1 MENPSGPPK
10 VPAEANRE
18 TIVCINTQVSQ
29 TEPSSLATY
38 TKRIKMNSDEIAPVA
53 TLSSSSLPPSEMK
66 AEATS
71 SGLTH
76 EGQLIVSLSPF
87 SCDIQGRKLISPM

>member
-1 MENPSGPPK
+1 MGAPK

-18 TIVCINTQVSQ
+18 IIVCINTQVSQ

-38 TKRIKMNSDEIAPVA
+38 AKQIKMNSDEIAPVA

-87 SCDIQGRKLISPM
+87 CDVQGRKFISPM